1 MGAGEGRG
9 PARDRTAELR
19 RAAGAAAGAATA
31 PGPASRARPGAGG
44 PGARAGAPAGELA
57 AALRAAQGLVGQYRS
72 LRGAGRAQERAKLEG
87 AVAEALRG
95 VSERIDDLKRLG
107 EARGGPAGGQ
117 ARAHHMGVALILS
130 ESLQAL
136 AGEFEAARAAIRAR
150 EPQRTLPAP
159 RQRRRN
165 GEPMSGGGGGGKPAP
180 RPVQGLEGLP
190 PGGPQR
196 DLLQQQLQLEGDQLA
211 EDLQGLSE
219 EVQGV
224 STRLE
229 QVAELNRAM
238 AVNVNQQV
246 EQLERLYGESVA
258 QAENFRR
265 GNVQLKKAVERTA
278 GSSNYLVVLILV
290 AALALLFL
298 DRMT

>member
-1 MGAGEGRG
+1 MV
-9 PARDRTAELR
+9 
-19 RAAGAAAGAATA
+19 
-31 PGPASRARPGAGG
+31 GG
-44 PGARAGAPAGELA
+44 
-57 AALRAAQGLVGQYRS
+57 
-72 LRGAGRAQERAKLEG
+72 
-87 AVAEALRG
+87 
-95 VSERIDDLKRLG
+95 
-107 EARGGPAGGQ
+107 
-117 ARAHHMGVALILS
+117 
-130 ESLQAL
+130 
-136 AGEFEAARAAIRAR
+136 
-150 EPQRTLPAP
+150 
-159 RQRRRN
+159 
-165 GEPMSGGGGGGKPAP
+165 
-180 RPVQGLEGLP
+180 
-190 PGGPQR
+190 
-196 DLLQQQLQLEGDQLA
+196 QLEGDQLA

-224 STRLE
+224 SARLE

-290 AALALLFL
+290 AALGLLFL

>member
-1 MGAGEGRG
+1 MRNAEVPILPMVVDRILNPSDKDDEDGRLAADG
-9 PARDRTAELR
+9 RLVGHALR
-19 RAAGAAAGAATA
+19 R
-31 PGPASRARPGAGG
+31 
-44 PGARAGAPAGELA
+44 
-57 AALRAAQGLVGQYRS
+57 LV
-72 LRGAGRAQERAKLEG
+72 
-87 AVAEALRG
+87 
-95 VSERIDDLKRLG
+95 
-107 EARGGPAGGQ
+107 
-117 ARAHHMGVALILS
+117 
-130 ESLQAL
+130 
-136 AGEFEAARAAIRAR
+136 
-150 EPQRTLPAP
+150 
-159 RQRRRN
+159 
-165 GEPMSGGGGGGKPAP
+165 
-180 RPVQGLEGLP
+180 
-190 PGGPQR
+190 
-196 DLLQQQLQLEGDQLA
+196 A

-224 STRLE
+224 SARLE

-290 AALALLFL
+290 AALGLLFL